1 VFRSAFVFADSQTE
15 PLPGAQPAPIEPP
28 CEPLTGDS
36 HAHLIGRLQAFAA
49 EIDVAVAFEHVP
61 GSADGWCD
69 PKSRRIVVDAGL
81 PANAQVRVL
90 IHELT
95 HALGFGYEGFGRAR
109 AEVIVDTS
117 SPRAARATP
126 RSATFAGR
134 TSTSRTARS
143 MWLARRPAAGFERST

>member
-1 VFRSAFVFADSQTE
+1 VIIAAKADTKSDAGERRDEDSEETRVVFRSAFVFADSQTE
-15 PLPGAQPAPIEPP
+15 PLPGVQPAPIEPP

-81 PANAQVRVL
+81 PANA
-90 IHELT
+90 
-95 HALGFGYEGFGRAR
+95 
-109 AEVIVDTS
+109 
-117 SPRAARATP
+117 
-126 RSATFAGR
+126 
-134 TSTSRTARS
+134 
-143 MWLARRPAAGFERST
+143 